1 MYAHSYGNRT
11 EPKITSK
18 ESSFGTFD
26 THHVRRQLGVSQDLN
41 LMIDNHGIALQQD
54 DFPSPPT
61 RDGDEF
67 YSMDLAFNMVNGVYQ
82 DGILICTNDCLDDTW
97 ASVVYMDARQRDI
110 FLDTLQE
117 TENPALAL
125 QAPFTITTQMV
136 YYDMLP
142 LFDVPRE
149 AVLIKDKA
157 VLRPVVRRGF
167 LAIIA
172 LTLIHFI
179 LTCFSVI
186 SFGLRTQHTLLNN
199 SWQVLT
205 QAAEIT
211 RDNIVCRSTT
221 MSDKAIRKELKEH
234 RRDQEVW
241 ILAEINAD
249 GGNEEE
255 VPCSKRVFMR
265 KQPNGSLGIPQ
276 GSSISLQPLVG
287 HSAQPGPASRK
298 TIY

>member
-1 MYAHSYGNRT
+1 MA
-11 EPKITSK
+11 
-18 ESSFGTFD
+18 
-26 THHVRRQLGVSQDLN
+26 
-41 LMIDNHGIALQQD
+41 
-54 DFPSPPT
+54 
-61 RDGDEF
+61 
-67 YSMDLAFNMVNGVYQ
+67 
-82 DGILICTNDCLDDTW
+82 
-97 ASVVYMDARQRDI
+97 
-110 FLDTLQE
+110 
-117 TENPALAL
+117 
-125 QAPFTITTQMV
+125 

-142 LFDVPRE
+142 LFDVPKE

-167 LAIIA
+167 MAIIA

-179 LTCFSVI
+179 LICFSVI

-211 RDNIVCRSTT
+211 RDNIVCGSTT

-241 ILAEINAD
+241 ILGEINSD

-255 VPCSKRVFMR
+255 VSCRTRVVMR
-265 KQPNGSLGIPQ
+265 RQPTGSLGIPQ
-276 GSSISLQPLVG
+276 DSSISLQPLVG
-287 HSAQPGPASRK
+287 HSAQPGPASRQ
-298 TIY
+298 II